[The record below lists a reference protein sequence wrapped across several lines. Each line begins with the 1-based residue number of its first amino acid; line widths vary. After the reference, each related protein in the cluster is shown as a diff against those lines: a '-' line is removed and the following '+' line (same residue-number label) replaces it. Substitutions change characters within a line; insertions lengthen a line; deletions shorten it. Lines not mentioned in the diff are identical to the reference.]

1 MNHSDDCYQFGVCLG
16 NTSFICKS
24 ANFKNGD
31 RNASSLAEFWVL
43 LGKKKKTKVK
53 LDLWPWYGWERRWLV
68 HQKAKTESCKVRPK
82 LKLYLHICSPE
93 LLLLPGFLPSHSLYI
108 IADEKTAISDFQK
121 WKYMVWLR
129 SAYLMQ
135 KGMEG
140 RKIDRLWPGVE
151 GGNNE

>member
-1 MNHSDDCYQFGVCLG
+1 MQISEFQKWGQKCKFLG
-16 NTSFICKS
+16 RILSFI
-24 ANFKNGD
+24 
-31 RNASSLAEFWVL
+31 R
-43 LGKKKKTKVK
+43 KKKKTKVK

-140 RKIDRLWPGVE
+140 RKIDRLSPEVE